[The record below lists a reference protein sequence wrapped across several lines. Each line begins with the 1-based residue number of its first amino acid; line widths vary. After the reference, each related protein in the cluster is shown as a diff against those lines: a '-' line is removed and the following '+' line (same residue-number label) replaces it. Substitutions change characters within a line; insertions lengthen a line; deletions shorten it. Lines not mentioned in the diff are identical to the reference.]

1 LAAAR
6 ADVERVQVAFA
17 EVSAKAT
24 PEALDQELA
33 RENERLRTRLHDA
46 REKTG
51 QLSERVRFLRQ
62 QMQQGAER

>member
-1 LAAAR
+1 
-6 ADVERVQVAFA
+6 
-17 EVSAKAT
+17 
-24 PEALDQELA
+24 LA